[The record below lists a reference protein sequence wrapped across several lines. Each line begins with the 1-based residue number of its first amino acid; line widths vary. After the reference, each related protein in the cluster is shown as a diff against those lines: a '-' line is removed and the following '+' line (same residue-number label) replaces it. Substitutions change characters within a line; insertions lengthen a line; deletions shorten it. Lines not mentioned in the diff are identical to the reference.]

1 MKFEKDLDFKASSKH
16 RTVKLLLNAEAQGK
30 ETFEQ
35 RLCFGHS
42 NSLGRVSRFC
52 VHMMHIS
59 FVIRLLFHYG
69 WTRFIVFSPMRLDRQ
84 SH

>member
-1 MKFEKDLDFKASSKH
+1 MKDLDFKDAVAASSKH

-35 RLCFGHS
+35 RLCVGFS

-52 VHMMHIS
+52 VHMMHLS
-59 FVIRLLFHYG
+59 FVIRLFHYG